1 MLFLNSKKPAHTPG
15 CLAVHMVIAALFLLM
30 SVVAFIGVYTTHFL
44 PDGLTFGNSSGSLAI
59 IAFAF
64 TLGLFFNQ
72 VKACVMK
79 CDLCGTA
86 SAKK

>member
-1 MLFLNSKKPAHTPG
+1 
-15 CLAVHMVIAALFLLM
+15 MVIAALYFLM
-30 SVVAFIGVYTTHFL
+30 AVVAFVGVYATHFL
-44 PDGLTFGNSSGSLAI
+44 PDGVTFGNSSGSLAI
-59 IAFAF
+59 IACAF

-86 SAKK
+86 TSKK